1 MACAVADMNIH
12 LLEAEHRR
20 GPTAVRYEA
29 AHMVPDARRPLH
41 SLQSKPTAVLGGMQ
55 ISSGFLSVGIGLM
68 LAITQEIGASL
79 ITLFRVAHL
88 TGLMFIFAGYVS
100 NQLVRH
106 PGLLHVSVLLNL
118 SCVVVSMAA
127 AALMTADLVLA
138 RLPPPFLQMEILE
151 LGVLTLD
158 ALMSA
163 VLGSWFYKEKKSTAS
178 RPGDRPAAGRS

>member
-20 GPTAVRYEA
+20 PRGPTVARYEA

-41 SLQSKPTAVLGGMQ
+41 NLQSKPTAVLGGMQ
-55 ISSGFLSVGIGLM
+55 ISGGFLSVGIGLM

-100 NQLVRH
+100 NQLLRH

-118 SCVVVSMAA
+118 ICVVVSMAA

-163 VLGSWFYKEKKSTAS
+163 LLGWWFYKEKKSKAS
-178 RPGDRPAAGRS
+178 RPGGRS